1 MNQRI
6 SGLALVLA
14 TLATALPAQAQWMWV
29 NERGVKQF
37 SDQPPPPSVPP
48 SRILKAPPGQMDL
61 RKELN
66 APAAD
71 AAAPA
76 AAAAAPAAESPD
88 AKVKAR
94 PTLAERNA
102 DYNKRRLD
110 TTEKEQKAAQEAQQ
124 ATSKAENCKK
134 TRINLAALES
144 GQRII
149 DIDAGGER
157 SFIDDTQRAQR
168 IKDNRAALAQN
179 CQ

>member
-6 SGLALVLA
+6 SCLALVLA

-48 SRILKAPPGQMDL
+48 SRILKAPPGHTDL

-71 AAAPA
+71 TAAAQ
-76 AAAAAPAAESPD
+76 AAAPAAESPE

-110 TTEKEQKAAQEAQQ
+110 TAEKEQKAAQEAQQ
-124 ATSKAENCKK
+124 ASSKAENCKK
-134 TRINLAALES
+134 TRTNLAALES

-157 SFIDDTQRAQR
+157 SFIDDTQRAKR
-168 IKDNRAALAQN
+168 IKENQALLAHT